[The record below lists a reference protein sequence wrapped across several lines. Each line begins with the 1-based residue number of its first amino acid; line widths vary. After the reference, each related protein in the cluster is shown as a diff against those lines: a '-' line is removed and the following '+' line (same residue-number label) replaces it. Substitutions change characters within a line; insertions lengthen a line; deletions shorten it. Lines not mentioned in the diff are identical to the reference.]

1 MKVRLVTY
9 QHESNGMA
17 IQVMPET
24 DVEVELLR
32 SVWAHGRLA
41 TGHPC
46 GGTGEIGFYIKA
58 FAVAREGAGEERG

>member
-24 DVEVELLR
+24 DAEVEILR
-32 SVWAHGRLA
+32 SMWAHGRLA
-41 TGHPC
+41 AGHPC
-46 GGTGEIGFYIKA
+46 GGTGGIGFYIKA